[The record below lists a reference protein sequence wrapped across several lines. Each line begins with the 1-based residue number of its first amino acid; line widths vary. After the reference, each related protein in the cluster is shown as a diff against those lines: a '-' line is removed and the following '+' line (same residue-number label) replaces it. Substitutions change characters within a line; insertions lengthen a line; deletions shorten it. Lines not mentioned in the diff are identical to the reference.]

1 MYSPGE
7 ARISVQKS
15 VNQQVASNA
24 SDSLETVGSKTSM
37 RQTTALL
44 TVPQGVRA
52 NTSEILTFIK

>member
-1 MYSPGE
+1 MYSPE
-7 ARISVQKS
+7 EDRISVQKS

-44 TVPQGVRA
+44 TVPRGVLA
-52 NTSEILTFIK
+52 NRSEILTFIK